1 MGTNTVMFGW
11 KRSLPGREHLSSRH
25 FDEFVAYLAGL
36 QKQGLIDSFEPV
48 LLDPNSSGMIGFF
61 LIRADD
67 PKLSAMLSSEA
78 WTDHMVR
85 AMIHLDQPTLIRAVS
100 GQLVQEL
107 MGKWSAAIP
116 G

>member
-1 MGTNTVMFGW
+1 MATNTVMFGW
-11 KRSLPGREHLSSRH
+11 KRALAGREHLSAQH
-25 FDEFVAYLAGL
+25 FDEFVGYLSGL
-36 QKQGLIDSFEPV
+36 QNEGRIDSFEPV
-48 LLDPNSSGMIGFF
+48 LLDPNSSGLIGFF

-67 PKLSAMLSSEA
+67 PLLSAMLSSEA

-85 AMIHLDQPTLIRAVS
+85 AMIHLDEPTLVRAVS
-100 GQLVQEL
+100 GQLVQER